1 MNYKPNR
8 HADPSMHSTEPFIR
22 WAGGKRWLAAGLGY
36 AIRQRL
42 TQTDGR
48 YIEPFIG
55 GGAVFLAAGIR
66 SGVISDLNSE
76 LVEAWRVVRDDPHTL
91 VDLIA
96 SWPVEHA
103 FYNHMRQAQLETSL
117 ERAARFIWLNR
128 CCYGGIHRTNRK
140 GQFNVAF
147 GGGSR
152 TPAHMI
158 ENRLIEK
165 ASLALQSAEL
175 SINACDFE
183 ASVDQAGPGDV
194 VYCDPA
200 YTEAASAGE
209 ERRFVRYG
217 QTVFTWADQERLARA
232 CHRAA
237 ARSACVIVSTGAE
250 AQITELYGKTTRI
263 ALSRT
268 KSIGKSAGDASFHGE
283 SIFILDPNASL
294 SSWLPYLPED
304 ACLEVEAAR
313 LAA

>member
-8 HADPSMHSTEPFIR
+8 NVDPSLRLPEPFIR

-42 TQTDGR
+42 AQTQGR

-55 GGAVFLAAGIR
+55 GGAVFLATGIR
-66 SGVISDLNSE
+66 SGIISDLNSE
-76 LVEAWRVVRDDPHTL
+76 LVEAWRIVRDQPEAL
-91 VDLIA
+91 VDMIA
-96 SWPVEHA
+96 SWPVEQA
-103 FYNHMRQAQLETSL
+103 FYNQMRLAQPETAL

-158 ENRLIEK
+158 ENRLIET
-165 ASLALQSAEL
+165 ASLALQSADL
-175 SINACDFE
+175 SIEACDFE
-183 ASVDQAGPGDV
+183 TSIDRAGPGDL

-200 YTEAASAGE
+200 YTEAASSGE

-217 QTVFTWADQERLARA
+217 QIVFTWSDQERLALA
-232 CHRAA
+232 CRRAA
-237 ARSACVIVSTGAE
+237 ARKACVIVSTGAE
-250 AQITELYGKTTRI
+250 PEITELYGKASRI

-283 SIFILDPNASL
+283 SIFVLDPMADVA
-294 SSWLPYLPED
+294 SWLPYLPED
-304 ACLEVEAAR
+304 ACLEAEGAR